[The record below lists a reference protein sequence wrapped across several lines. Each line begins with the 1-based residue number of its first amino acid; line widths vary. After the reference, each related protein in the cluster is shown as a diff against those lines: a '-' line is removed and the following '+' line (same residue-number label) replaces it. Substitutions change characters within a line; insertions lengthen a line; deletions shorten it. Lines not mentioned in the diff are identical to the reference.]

1 MPQHKVAIV
10 ANIRPRAGGTYQVQ
24 IRRRGLPPQVRTFPS
39 LKEAKIWARAV
50 ESSIDSGRFI
60 DPAPLRKTTLREI
73 FQRYREEVSPTK
85 KGHHSEVL
93 RLQALERA
101 PLASLALVD
110 ISAPGVAAYRDGLL
124 RAGRMPSTVNRTLN
138 LISSVLNHARREWAL
153 QVENPLKDVR
163 RPSAGPGRDRRL
175 LPGEEER
182 LFVELGRARNSWIVP
197 LVGLALETAMR
208 RGELLALDWS
218 RVDPSR
224 RVAHLQDTKNGRPR
238 GIPLSPRAIA
248 ILEGLHGD
256 EPPSSGPVFRATAEA
271 VKLAFQRAVQR
282 AGLEDFRFHDLRHEA
297 ISRLAERGDLSILE
311 VAAIS
316 GHRDLRLLQRYT
328 HLSAGKIA
336 QKLATTPGTCY
347 LGGQKNE
354 VNKQGR

>member
-1 MPQHKVAIV
+1 M
-10 ANIRPRAGGTYQVQ
+10 ANIRPRPGGTYQVQ

-50 ESSIDSGRFI
+50 ESSIDAGKFI

-73 FQRYREEVSPTK
+73 FQRYRTEVSPTK

-93 RLQALERA
+93 RLQALERS
-101 PLASLALVD
+101 PLGDLVLMD
-110 ISAPGVAAYRDGLL
+110 VSAPAVAGYRDRLAREGKKPATIN
-124 RAGRMPSTVNRTLN
+124 RALN

-153 QVENPLKDVR
+153 QVENPLRDVR
-163 RPSAGPGRDRRL
+163 RPPAGPGRDRRL
-175 LPGEEER
+175 LREEEAR
-182 LFVELGRARNSWIVP
+182 LFAELGRARNSWIVP

-218 RVDPSR
+218 RVDLSR

-238 GIPLSPRAIA
+238 GIPLSPRAA
-248 ILEGLHGD
+248 EILEGLQGD
-256 EPPSSGPVFRATAEA
+256 EPSSTGLVFATTAEA
-271 VKLAFQRAVQR
+271 VKLAFQRAVKR
-282 AGLEDFRFHDLRHEA
+282 AELEDFRFHDLRHEA

-316 GHRDLRLLQRYT
+316 GHRDLRMLQRYT
-328 HLSAGKIA
+328 HLSVMKIA
-336 QKLATTPGTCY
+336 EKLAAPS
-347 LGGQKNE
+347 LM
-354 VNKQGR
+354 

>member
-1 MPQHKVAIV
+1 MAS
-10 ANIRPRAGGTYQVQ
+10 IRPRPGGTYQVQ

-50 ESSIDSGRFI
+50 ESSIDAGKFI

-73 FQRYREEVSPTK
+73 FQRYRTEVSPTK

-93 RLQALERA
+93 RLQALERS
-101 PLASLALVD
+101 PLGDLTLLDV
-110 ISAPGVAAYRDGLL
+110 SAPAIAAYRDGLL
-124 RAGRMPSTVNRTLN
+124 RAGRKPSTVNRALN
-138 LISSVLNHARREWAL
+138 LVSSVLNHARREWAL

-163 RPSAGPGRDRRL
+163 RPPAGPGRDRRL

-182 LFVELGRARNSWIVP
+182 LFAELARARNSWLVP

-218 RVDPSR
+218 RVDLSR
-224 RVAHLQDTKNGRPR
+224 RVAHLPDTKNGRPR
-238 GIPLSPRAIA
+238 GIPLSPRALE
-248 ILEGLHGD
+248 ILAGLQG
-256 EPPSSGPVFRATAEA
+256 EAPGQSGRVFKTSAEA
-271 VKLAFQRAVQR
+271 LKLAFQRAVKR
-282 AGLEDFRFHDLRHEA
+282 AGLDDFRFHDLRHEA

-311 VAAIS
+311 IAAVS
-316 GHRDLRLLQRYT
+316 GHRDLRMLQRYT

-336 QKLATTPGTCY
+336 KKLAATPPIAVMG
-347 LGGQKNE
+347 
-354 VNKQGR
+354 